1 LNDDN
6 LNLTSGAK
14 LTGDPTKRFQTHN
27 HVATDP
33 GYNNQTAHSVQS
45 SGGIQ
50 KHQPQSG
57 FSNAARNNLQ
67 IHRITSQQ
75 DHKAQQQHLNDALL
89 NTDSKE

>member
-1 LNDDN
+1 VGKNIAGLGGIIGKSQTNILNDDN
-6 LNLTSGAK
+6 LNLASGVNK
-14 LTGDPTKRFQTHN
+14 LSNDPTKRFATHN
-27 HVATDP
+27 HIQNDP
-33 GYNNQTAHSVQS
+33 GYNNQIQS

-75 DHKAQQQHLNDALL
+75 DHKA
-89 NTDSKE
+89 